1 MSELRTPGRGMPR
14 EERRE
19 LIVGVARAEGRVWVS
34 DLVRDLGVSR
44 MTIHRDLKQLDAEG
58 RLLRIRSGA
67 TPRTGPAGRNR
78 PA

>member
-1 MSELRTPGRGMPR
+1 MSEPRTPGQGLPCG
-14 EERRE
+14 ERRE
-19 LIVGVARAEGRVWVS
+19 LIVGAAREQGRVWVA

-67 TPRTGPAGRNR
+67 TPRTGPAGRGR
-78 PA
+78 SA